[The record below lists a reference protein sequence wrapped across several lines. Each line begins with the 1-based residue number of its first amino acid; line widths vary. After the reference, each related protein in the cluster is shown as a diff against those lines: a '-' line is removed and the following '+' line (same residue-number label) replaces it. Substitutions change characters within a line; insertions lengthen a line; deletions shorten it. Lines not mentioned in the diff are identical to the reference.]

1 MDSKK
6 HFVTWSIN
14 WRYTMAN
21 STITREVVTIRI
33 DPRDK
38 RKSPACYDLNTP
50 ILLGRFLQDN
60 RYDADTGSVVHGTL
74 SFIRGTE
81 YAWVQQ
87 VLAQVEAGYDFWER
101 V

>member
-1 MDSKK
+1 
-6 HFVTWSIN
+6 
-14 WRYTMAN
+14 MAN

-50 ILLGRFLQDN
+50 TLLGRFLQDN
-60 RYDADTGSVVHGTL
+60 RYDADTGAVVHGTL